1 MNHAPNVRFAA
12 IGINH
17 NHIFGQARLLL
28 RAGAQFVSFYA
39 PEPELV
45 DEFAQSFPQAR
56 LALSA
61 QEILEDESI
70 HLVIT
75 SVIACERAPLGIQVM
90 KHGKDF
96 MSDKPGFTTLEQ
108 LAEARRVQAETKRIY
123 SICFSERLE
132 VRAAVQ
138 AGELIQSGAI
148 GKVVQTVG
156 LGPHRI
162 NPPVRPDWFYQ
173 RAKYGGILTDI
184 ASHQVDQFLFYTGST
199 KAEVVTSQVANF
211 NHPQFPELEDFG
223 DMVLR
228 SDQGTGYIRVDW
240 FTPQG
245 LGIWGDGRLTILG
258 TEGYIELR
266 KYIDIA
272 GRPGGD
278 HLFLVDQKG
287 IHYHDC
293 SQHDLP
299 YGRQLLADIV
309 NRTDTALPQAHSF
322 LASQLALE
330 AEAKA
335 QKLGCLRKD

>member
-1 MNHAPNVRFAA
+1 MNQPTIRFAA
-12 IGINH
+12 IGLNH
-17 NHIFGQARLLL
+17 NHIYGQARLLL
-28 RAGAQFVSFYA
+28 RAGAEFVSFYA

-45 DEFAQSFPQAR
+45 AEFAQAFPQAR
-56 LALSA
+56 LASSA

-70 HLVIT
+70 HLVI
-75 SVIACERAPLGIQVM
+75 SAAIPCDRAPLGIQVM
-90 KHGKDF
+90 QHGKDF

-108 LAEARRVQAETKRIY
+108 LAEVRRVQAETKRIY

-132 VRAAVQ
+132 VRAAVR
-138 AGELIQSGAI
+138 AGELIQAGAI

-162 NPPVRPDWFYQ
+162 HPPKRPEWFFQ
-173 RAKYGGILTDI
+173 RDKYGGILTDI

-199 KAEVVTSQVANF
+199 QAEVVFSQVANF

-223 DMVLR
+223 DMILR
-228 SDQGTGYIRVDW
+228 SDRGTGYIRVDW

-245 LGIWGDGRLTILG
+245 LGVWGDGRLTIIG

-266 KYIDIA
+266 KYIDLA

-287 IHYHDC
+287 IHYFDC

-299 YGRQLLADIV
+299 YGRQLVFDIL
-309 NRTDTALPQAHSF
+309 NRTETAMPQAHVF

-335 QKLGCLRKD
+335 QRLGYLQKD

>member
-1 MNHAPNVRFAA
+1 MTQPTIRFSA
-12 IGINH
+12 ININH
-17 NHIFGQARLLL
+17 NHIYGQTRLLL
-28 RAGAQFVSFYA
+28 RAGAEFVSFYA
-39 PEPELV
+39 PEPDLV
-45 DEFAQSFPQAR
+45 AEFASAFPQAR
-56 LALSA
+56 LASSA
-61 QEILEDESI
+61 QEILDDETI
-70 HLVIT
+70 QLVIT
-75 SVIACERAPLGIQVM
+75 SAIPCERAPLGIKVM
-90 KHGKDF
+90 QHGKDF

-108 LAEARRVQAETKRIY
+108 LAEVRRVQAATQRIY

-132 VRAAVQ
+132 VRAAVH
-138 AGELIQSGAI
+138 AGELIQAGAI

-162 NPPVRPDWFYQ
+162 NPPMRPDWFYQ
-173 RAKYGGILTDI
+173 RAKFGGILTDI

-199 KAEVVTSQVANF
+199 QAEVVASQVGNF

-223 DMVLR
+223 DLILR
-228 SDQGTGYIRVDW
+228 SDQGVGYIRVDW

-245 LGIWGDGRLTILG
+245 LGQWGDGRLTITG
-258 TEGYIELR
+258 TDGYIELR

-287 IHYHDC
+287 IRYFDC
-293 SQHDLP
+293 SEHALP
-299 YGRQLLADIV
+299 YGPNLVADV
-309 NRTDTALPQAHSF
+309 LHRTETAMPQAHCF

-335 QKLGCLRKD
+335 QRLGHLQV

>member
-1 MNHAPNVRFAA
+1 MTQPTIRFSA

-17 NHIFGQARLLL
+17 NHIEGQARLLL
-28 RAGAQFVSFYA
+28 RAGAEFVSFYA
-39 PEPELV
+39 PEPDLAA
-45 DEFAQSFPQAR
+45 DLAQKFPQPR
-56 LALSA
+56 LARSA
-61 QEILEDESI
+61 QEILDDESI
-70 HLVIT
+70 QLVI
-75 SVIACERAPLGIQVM
+75 SAGIPCDRAPLGVQVM
-90 KHGKDF
+90 RHGKDY

-108 LAEARRVQAETKRIY
+108 LAEVRRVQAETKRIY

-138 AGELIQSGAI
+138 AGELIQAGAI

-173 RAKYGGILTDI
+173 KEKYGGILADI

-199 KAEVVTSQVANF
+199 QAEVVASQVGNF
-211 NHPQFPELEDFG
+211 NHPQFSELEDFG
-223 DMVLR
+223 DMMLR
-228 SDQGTGYIRVDW
+228 SDQGVGYIRVDW

-245 LGIWGDGRLTILG
+245 LGIWGDGRLTIIG
-258 TEGYIELR
+258 TDGYIELR

-272 GRPGGD
+272 GRPGGN
-278 HLFLVDQKG
+278 HLFLVDQKE
-287 IHYHDC
+287 IRHIDC
-293 SQHDLP
+293 NQHDLP
-299 YGRQLLADIV
+299 YGRQLIADV
-309 NRTDTALPQAHSF
+309 WNRTETAMPQAHVF

-335 QKLGCLRKD
+335 SKLGQLH